1 MIGFLHGRF
10 RLATLIFA
18 SVIFT
23 AGMVNAQYLH
33 TQGKQIV
40 DKNGQ
45 EVILR
50 GMGLGGWMLQEGYML
65 ETNSFANPQHQIRA
79 KIQDLIGEA
88 NTNQFYEAWLANH
101 CTERDIDSLASW
113 GFNSVRL
120 PMHYNL
126 FTLPIEKEPVA
137 GQNTWL
143 DKGFTMVDNL
153 LQWCAKNKIYLILDL
168 HAAPGGQGHDAA
180 ISDYD
185 ATKPS
190 LWESEANKQK
200 TIALWRRLAER
211 YANEPWIGGYDLI
224 NEPNWN
230 FTLGANQN
238 GCGESNN
245 APLRQLYMTITT
257 AIREVDKNHIIF
269 IEGNCWGNNYTGI
282 FPKWDNN
289 MAASFHKYWNNND
302 QSSVQFIV
310 DIREQQNLPV
320 WLGESGEN
328 SNTWFTNAIS
338 IVETNKI
345 GWAWWPMKKVN
356 SIVNPLTVV
365 KNNDYNT
372 LLNYWKN
379 GGTKPTTDFAR
390 NALMQLT
397 ENLKI
402 GNNIYRKD
410 VIDAMFRQVQNKTA
424 IPFAANKVP
433 GILHATDFD
442 LGRNGIAYSDVDTA
456 NYQVTSGSYSA
467 WNSGFSYRNDGV
479 DIQPSGDTD
488 ASANGYNIGWT
499 QDGEWLQYT
508 IKVDSSAAYNIT
520 LRYATLD
527 NTGKVKFRLDGAALT
542 ETITLGSTG
551 GFQTWGNQTISNVI
565 LYKGTHTFR
574 FLFEKGG
581 ANFGYI
587 KFALSKK
594 ISEVPFQVTS
604 AETAAN
610 GKLLYITGNKKADA
624 STVTGITGFN
634 AKVDG
639 IDSPITSIQPD
650 ANNPNRIIATL
661 NQDIYDNNAITISYH
676 ADVVKA
682 TDGTLLQ
689 DFSNFAVKNNLP
701 FHFAIPAK
709 IEAEAF
715 VVNNGLQVENTTD
728 TGGGQ
733 NVGHTHVG
741 DYLEYRIRVPVDGT
755 YPFEARIACNSQA
768 GRLEFLQL
776 SATGSLLNSV
786 VIDIPVTNGWQ
797 NWKTVTGKLKLNA
810 GQGKLRVRIVQPEF
824 NMNWFRFLSA
834 DIISGTEKRRQGSL
848 KVYPNPADKS
858 LHVEL
863 PDLAYSA
870 DNTLSVRTINGMLV
884 KSSERL
890 THDKVQHVSVDDLP
904 AGLYIIE
911 LALEDELYSNKFI
924 VK

>member
-1 MIGFLHGRF
+1 MIGFLHGKLWQAAF
-10 RLATLIFA
+10 IFA
-18 SVIFT
+18 AAIFAT
-23 AGMVNAQYLH
+23 GMAHAQYLH

-185 ATKPS
+185 TTKPS

-200 TIALWRRLAER
+200 TIGLWRKLAER

-230 FTLGANQN
+230 FTPGANQN

-245 APLRQLYMTITT
+245 TPLRQLYMAITT

-269 IEGNCWGNNYTGI
+269 IEGNCWGNNYTAI

-302 QSSVQFIV
+302 QSAVQFIV
-310 DIREQQNLPV
+310 DIREQQTLPV

-338 IVETNKI
+338 LVETNKI

-372 LLNYWKN
+372 LLNYWKS
-379 GGTKPTTDFAR
+379 GGTKPTVDFAK

-410 VIDAMFRQVQNKTA
+410 VIDAMFRQVKSKTA
-424 IPFAANKVP
+424 IPFATNKVP
-433 GILHATDFD
+433 GIIHATDFD
-442 LGRNGIAYSDVDTA
+442 LGRNGVAYSDVDTA
-456 NYQVTSGSYSA
+456 NYQVTTGSYKA

-479 DIQPSGDTD
+479 DIQPSSDTD

-499 QDGEWLQYT
+499 QDGEWMQYT

-520 LRYATLD
+520 LRYANLD
-527 NTGKVKFRLDGAALT
+527 NTGKIKFKLDGAAIT
-542 ETITLGSTG
+542 ETITLASTG
-551 GFQTWGNQTISNVI
+551 GYQTWGNQTISNVV

-574 FLFEKGG
+574 FYFEKGG
-581 ANFGYI
+581 ANIGYM

-594 ISEVPFQVTS
+594 ISEVSFQATA
-604 AETAAN
+604 AETAGN
-610 GKLLYITGNKKADA
+610 GKVLYITANKKTDA
-624 STVTGITGFN
+624 TTVTSITGFSV
-634 AKVDG
+634 KVDG
-639 IDSPITSIQPD
+639 VDSPVTSVQPD
-650 ANNPNRIIATL
+650 ASNANRIIVTL
-661 NQDIYDNNAITISYH
+661 NQDIFDNNVITISYN

-689 DFSNFAVKNNLP
+689 DFSNLAVKNNLP
-701 FHFAIPAK
+701 FHFVIPAK

-715 VVNNGLQVENTTD
+715 VTNQGLAVENTSDTD
-728 TGGGQ
+728 GGQ

-768 GRLEFLQL
+768 GRLEFQQL

-797 NWKTVTGKLKLNA
+797 NWKTVTGKLKLNQ
-810 GQGKLRVRIVQPEF
+810 GSGKLRVRVVQPEF

-834 DIISGTEKRRQGSL
+834 DIISGTEKKRQGSL
-848 KVYPNPADKS
+848 KVYPNPAEKN

-863 PDLAYSA
+863 PDLAYSP
-870 DNTLSVRTINGMLV
+870 DNTLSVRTLQGILV
-884 KSSERL
+884 KNSKPL

-911 LALEDELYSNKFI
+911 LALKDELYSNKFI

>member
-10 RLATLIFA
+10 RLAFIFA
-18 SVIFT
+18 AMVFT
-23 AGMVNAQYLH
+23 GGMVQAQYLR

-101 CTERDIDSLASW
+101 CTERDVDSLASW

-200 TIALWRRLAER
+200 TIALWRKLAER

-230 FTLGANQN
+230 FTPGANQN

-245 APLRQLYMTITT
+245 APLRQLYMAITT

-302 QSSVQFIV
+302 H
-310 DIREQQNLPV
+310 
-320 WLGESGEN
+320 
-328 SNTWFTNAIS
+328 TWFTNAIS
-338 IVETNKI
+338 IVEANKI

-379 GGTKPTTDFAR
+379 GGTKPTTDFAK

-402 GNNIYRKD
+402 GNTIYRKD
-410 VIDAMFRQVQNKTA
+410 VIDAMFRQIQSKTA
-424 IPFAANKVP
+424 IPFAVNKVP
-433 GILHATDFD
+433 GIIHATDFD
-442 LGRNGIAYSDVDTA
+442 LGRNGVAYSDVDTA
-456 NYQVTSGSYSA
+456 NYQVTTGSYSA

-479 DIQPSGDTD
+479 DIQPSSDTD

-508 IKVDSSAAYNIT
+508 IKVDSSAAYTIT

-527 NTGKVKFRLDGAALT
+527 NTGKIKFKLDGAALT
-542 ETITLGSTG
+542 ETITLASTG
-551 GFQTWGNQTISNVI
+551 GFQTWGNQTVSNVI

-574 FLFEKGG
+574 LLFEKGG
-581 ANFGYI
+581 ANFGYM
-587 KFALSKK
+587 KFLLSKK
-594 ISEVPFQVTS
+594 ISEVPFQVTA

-610 GKLLYITGNKKADA
+610 GKVVYITGNKKTDA
-624 STVTGITGFN
+624 STVTGITGFS

-639 IDSPITSIQPD
+639 IDSPIASIQPD
-650 ANNPNRIIATL
+650 ANNPNRLIVTL
-661 NQDIYDNNAITISYH
+661 NQDIYDNNVITISYN
-676 ADVVKA
+676 ADAVKA

-715 VVNNGLQVENTTD
+715 VVNNGLQVENTSDTD
-728 TGGGQ
+728 GGQ

-768 GRLEFLQL
+768 GRLEFQQL
-776 SATGSLLNSV
+776 SATGGLLNSV
-786 VIDIPVTNGWQ
+786 VIDIPVTGGWQ
-797 NWKTVTGKLKLNA
+797 NWKTVTGKLKLTQ

-863 PDLAYSA
+863 PDLAYSEN
-870 DNTLSVRTINGMLV
+870 NTLSVRTIQGMLV
-884 KSSERL
+884 KNSEPL
-890 THDKVQHVSVDDLP
+890 THGKIQHVSVDDLP

-911 LALEDELYSNKFI
+911 LTLKDELYSNKFI

>member
-1 MIGFLHGRF
+1 MIGFLHGRLRQAAF
-10 RLATLIFA
+10 IFVLAIFA
-18 SVIFT
+18 AGT
-23 AGMVNAQYLH
+23 ANAQYLH

-40 DKNGQ
+40 DKDGK

-79 KIQDLIGEA
+79 KIQELIGEA

-126 FTLPIEKEPVA
+126 FTLPIEKETVA

-185 ATKPS
+185 NTKPS
-190 LWESEANKQK
+190 LWDSEANKQK
-200 TIALWRRLAER
+200 TIALWRKLAER

-230 FTLGANQN
+230 FTPGGNQN
-238 GCGESNN
+238 GCGETNN
-245 APLRQLYMTITT
+245 VPLRQLYMAITT

-269 IEGNCWGNNYTGI
+269 IEGNCWGNNYTAI

-310 DIREQQNLPV
+310 DIREQQTLPV

-338 IVETNKI
+338 LVETNKI

-379 GGTKPTTDFAR
+379 GGTKPTVDFAK

-402 GNNIYRKD
+402 SKNIYHKD
-410 VIDAMFRQVQNKTA
+410 VIDAMFRQVKSKTA
-424 IPFAANKVP
+424 IPFAPNRVP
-433 GILHATDFD
+433 GIIHATDFD
-442 LGRNGIAYSDVDTA
+442 LGRNGVAYSDVDTA
-456 NYQVTSGSYSA
+456 NYQVTAGSYSA

-479 DIQPSGDTD
+479 DIQPSSDTD
-488 ASANGYNIGWT
+488 ASSNGYNIGWT

-527 NTGKVKFRLDGAALT
+527 NTGKIKLRLDGAALT
-542 ETITLGSTG
+542 ETITLASTG
-551 GFQTWGNQTISNVI
+551 GYQTWGNQTISNVV
-565 LYKGTHTFR
+565 LYRGTHTFR
-574 FLFEKGG
+574 FHIEKGG
-581 ANFGYI
+581 ANIGYM

-610 GKLLYITGNKKADA
+610 GKVLYLTVNKKADA
-624 STVTGITGFN
+624 ATVTGITGFTV
-634 AKVDG
+634 KVDG
-639 IDSPITSIQPD
+639 VDSPITSIQPD
-650 ANNPNRIIATL
+650 AGSAHRMIVTL
-661 NQDIYDNNAITISYH
+661 NQDIYDNNVITVNYQ
-676 ADVVKA
+676 ADIVKA
-682 TDGTLLQ
+682 TDGSLLQ
-689 DFSNFAVKNNLP
+689 DFSNLAVKNNLP
-701 FHFAIPAK
+701 FHFVIPAK

-715 VVNNGLQVENTTD
+715 VTNQGLQVENTTD

-768 GRLEFLQL
+768 GRLEFQQL

-797 NWKTVTGKLKLNA
+797 TWKTVTGKLKLNHGA
-810 GQGKLRVRIVQPEF
+810 GTLRVRVVQPEF

-834 DIISGTEKRRQGSL
+834 DIISGTEKKRQGSL

-863 PDLAYSA
+863 PDLAYSP
-870 DNTLSVRTINGMLV
+870 DNTLSVRTMQGALV
-884 KSSERL
+884 KNSKPL

-911 LALEDELYSNKFI
+911 LALKDELYSNKFI

>member
-1 MIGFLHGRF
+1 MIGFLHGKLWQAAF
-10 RLATLIFA
+10 IFA
-18 SVIFT
+18 VAIFAT
-23 AGMVNAQYLH
+23 GMAHAQYLH

-185 ATKPS
+185 TTKPS

-200 TIALWRRLAER
+200 TIGLWRKLAER

-230 FTLGANQN
+230 FTPGANQN

-245 APLRQLYMTITT
+245 TPLRQLYMAITT

-269 IEGNCWGNNYTGI
+269 IEGNCWGNNYTAI

-302 QSSVQFIV
+302 QSAVQFIV
-310 DIREQQNLPV
+310 DIREQQTLPV

-338 IVETNKI
+338 LVETNKI
-345 GWAWWPMKKVN
+345 GWAWLPMKKVN

-372 LLNYWKN
+372 LLNYWKS
-379 GGTKPTTDFAR
+379 GGTKPTVDFAK

-410 VIDAMFRQVQNKTA
+410 VIDAMFRQVKSKTA
-424 IPFAANKVP
+424 IPFANNKVP
-433 GILHATDFD
+433 GIIHATDFD
-442 LGRNGIAYSDVDTA
+442 LGRNGVAYSDVDTA
-456 NYQVTSGSYSA
+456 NYQVTTGSYKA

-479 DIQPSGDTD
+479 DIQPSSDTD
-488 ASANGYNIGWT
+488 ASANGYTIGWT
-499 QDGEWLQYT
+499 QDGEWMQYT

-520 LRYATLD
+520 LRYANLD
-527 NTGKVKFRLDGAALT
+527 NTGKIKFKLDGAAIT
-542 ETITLGSTG
+542 ETITLASTG
-551 GFQTWGNQTISNVI
+551 GYQTWGNQTISNVV

-574 FLFEKGG
+574 FYFEKGG
-581 ANFGYI
+581 ANIGYM

-594 ISEVPFQVTS
+594 ISEVSFQATA
-604 AETAAN
+604 AETAGN
-610 GKLLYITGNKKADA
+610 GKVLYITANKKTDA
-624 STVTGITGFN
+624 TTVTSITGFSV
-634 AKVDG
+634 KVDG
-639 IDSPITSIQPD
+639 VDSPVTSVQPD
-650 ANNPNRIIATL
+650 ASNANRIIVTL
-661 NQDIYDNNAITISYH
+661 NQDIFDNNVITISYN

-689 DFSNFAVKNNLP
+689 DFSNLAVKNNLP
-701 FHFAIPAK
+701 FHFVIPAK

-715 VVNNGLQVENTTD
+715 VTNQGLAVENTSDTD
-728 TGGGQ
+728 GGQ

-768 GRLEFLQL
+768 GRLEFQQL

-797 NWKTVTGKLKLNA
+797 NWKTVTGKLKLNQ
-810 GQGKLRVRIVQPEF
+810 GSGKLRVRVVQPEF

-834 DIISGTEKRRQGSL
+834 DIISGTEKKRQGSL
-848 KVYPNPADKS
+848 KVYPNPAEKN

-863 PDLAYSA
+863 PDLAYSP
-870 DNTLSVRTINGMLV
+870 DNTLSVRTLQGILV
-884 KSSERL
+884 KNSKPL

-911 LALEDELYSNKFI
+911 LALKDELYSNKFI

>member
-1 MIGFLHGRF
+1 MIGFLHR
-10 RLATLIFA
+10 RLRQAAFTVVL
-18 SVIFT
+18 VIFFT
-23 AGMVNAQYLH
+23 GATQAQYLH

-79 KIQDLIGEA
+79 KIQELIGEA

-126 FTLPIEKEPVA
+126 FTLPIEKEPVT

-200 TIALWRRLAER
+200 TIALWRKLAER

-230 FTLGANQN
+230 FTPGANQN

-245 APLRQLYMTITT
+245 TPLRQLYMAITT

-269 IEGNCWGNNYTGI
+269 IEGNCWGNNYTAI

-302 QSSVQFIV
+302 QSAVQFIV
-310 DIREQQNLPV
+310 DIREQQTLPV

-338 IVETNKI
+338 LVETNKI

-379 GGTKPTTDFAR
+379 GGTKPTVDFAK

-402 GNNIYRKD
+402 SNNVYRKD
-410 VIDAMFRQVQNKTA
+410 VIDAMFRQVKSKTA
-424 IPFAANKVP
+424 IPFAPNKVP
-433 GILHATDFD
+433 GIIQATDFD
-442 LGRNGIAYSDVDTA
+442 LGRNGVAYSDVDTA
-456 NYQVTSGSYSA
+456 NYQVTAGSYKA

-479 DIQPSGDTD
+479 DIQPSSDTD

-499 QDGEWLQYT
+499 QDGEWMQYT
-508 IKVDSSAAYNIT
+508 IRVDSSAAYNIT

-527 NTGKVKFRLDGAALT
+527 NTGKIKFRLDGAALT
-542 ETITLGSTG
+542 ETVTLASTG
-551 GFQTWGNQTISNVI
+551 GYQTWGNQTISNVI

-581 ANFGYI
+581 ANVGYM

-610 GKLLYITGNKKADA
+610 GKVLYITGNKKVDVA
-624 STVTGITGFN
+624 TLTGIDGFN
-634 AKVDG
+634 VKVDG
-639 IDSPITSIQPD
+639 VDSPITSVQPD
-650 ANNPNRIIATL
+650 ASNANRIMITL
-661 NQDIYDNNAITISYH
+661 NQDIYDNNVITTSYQ

-689 DFSNFAVKNNLP
+689 DFSNLAVKNNLP
-701 FHFAIPAK
+701 FHFTIPAK

-715 VVNNGLQVENTTD
+715 VTNQGLEVENTTD
-728 TGGGQ
+728 TDGGQ

-755 YPFEARIACNSQA
+755 YPFEARVACNSQA
-768 GRLEFLQL
+768 GRLEFQQL

-786 VIDIPVTNGWQ
+786 VIDIPVTGGWQ
-797 NWKTVTGKLKLNA
+797 TWKSITGKLKLNQ

-834 DIISGTEKRRQGSL
+834 DVISGTEKRRQGSL

-863 PDLAYSA
+863 PDLAYSP
-870 DNTLSVRTINGMLV
+870 DNTLSVRNLQGNLV
-884 KSSERL
+884 KNAKPL

-911 LALEDELYSNKFI
+911 LALKDELYSNKFI

>member
-1 MIGFLHGRF
+1 MIGFLHGRLKQAAF
-10 RLATLIFA
+10 IFA
-18 SVIFT
+18 LAIFIAGT
-23 AGMVNAQYLH
+23 AHAQYLH
-33 TQGKQIV
+33 VQGKQIV

-185 ATKPS
+185 TTKPS

-200 TIALWRRLAER
+200 TIALWRKLAER

-230 FTLGANQN
+230 FTPGANQN
-238 GCGESNN
+238 GCGENN
-245 APLRQLYMTITT
+245 NVPLRQLYMAITT

-269 IEGNCWGNNYTGI
+269 IEGNCWGNNYTAI

-302 QSSVQFIV
+302 QSAVQFIA
-310 DIREQQNLPV
+310 DIREQQTLPV

-338 IVETNKI
+338 LVETNKI

-365 KNNDYNT
+365 KNDDYNT

-379 GGTKPTTDFAR
+379 GGAKPSVDFAK

-402 GNNIYRKD
+402 SNTIYRKD
-410 VIDAMFRQVQNKTA
+410 VIDAMFRQVKSKTA
-424 IPFAANKVP
+424 IPFAPNKLP
-433 GILHATDFD
+433 GIIHATDFD
-442 LGRNGIAYSDVDTA
+442 LGRNGVAYADADTA
-456 NYQVTSGSYSA
+456 NYQVTTGSYKA
-467 WNSGFSYRNDGV
+467 WNNGFSYRNDGV
-479 DIQPSGDTD
+479 DIQPSSDTD

-527 NTGKVKFRLDGAALT
+527 NTGKIKLKLDGAALT
-542 ETITLGSTG
+542 ETITLASTG
-551 GFQTWGNQTISNVI
+551 GYQTWGNQTISNVV

-574 FLFEKGG
+574 FYFEKGG
-581 ANFGYI
+581 ANIGYM
-587 KFALSKK
+587 KFTLSKK
-594 ISEVPFQVTS
+594 ISEVPFLATT

-610 GKLLYITGNKKADA
+610 GKVLYITGNKKTDA
-624 STVTGITGFN
+624 ATIVGITGFSV
-634 AKVDG
+634 KVDG
-639 IDSPITSIQPD
+639 VDSPVVNVQPD
-650 ANNPNRIIATL
+650 ASNANRIVVTL
-661 NQDIYDNNAITISYH
+661 SQDIYDNNVITVSYN
-676 ADVVKA
+676 ADAVKA

-689 DFSNFAVKNNLP
+689 DFSNLAVKNNLP
-701 FHFAIPAK
+701 FHFVIPAK

-715 VVNNGLQVENTTD
+715 VANNGLQVENTSDTD
-728 TGGGQ
+728 GGQ

-768 GRLEFLQL
+768 GRLEFQQL
-776 SATGSLLNSV
+776 SATGGLLNSV

-797 NWKTVTGKLKLNA
+797 TWKTVTGKLKLNQ
-810 GQGKLRVRIVQPEF
+810 GSGKLRVRVVQPEF

-834 DIISGTEKRRQGSL
+834 DIISGTEKKRQGSL

-863 PDLAYSA
+863 PDLAYSP
-870 DNTLSVRTINGMLV
+870 DNTLSVRTVQGVLV
-884 KSSERL
+884 KNSKNL
-890 THDKVQHVSVDDLP
+890 THEKVQHVPVDDLP

-911 LALEDELYSNKFI
+911 LALKDELYSNKFF